1 MTEPHVATAKKMFLF
16 RIKQVLE
23 QVTRENAKLKQEI
36 CSLKKIN
43 ATSAPE
49 AHEKNEERQQPAYTS
64 RQTAADAVGQSNT
77 KEEFTEMEVTIES
90 PNQNPPSPKKRNE
103 SKEPHSGHSL
113 EALEARVE
121 ENLKH
126 ALDTFGTSLGD
137 KLSNDLSSKF
147 EAVASNLTQTLN
159 TQIDGLSSRVIA
171 LEGLVANI
179 SLPAQSSASIG
190 PIKTHKPYARPS
202 SVESP

>member
-1 MTEPHVATAKKMFLF
+1 M
-16 RIKQVLE
+16 
-23 QVTRENAKLKQEI
+23 
-36 CSLKKIN
+36 
-43 ATSAPE
+43 
-49 AHEKNEERQQPAYTS
+49 
-64 RQTAADAVGQSNT
+64 
-77 KEEFTEMEVTIES
+77 
-90 PNQNPPSPKKRNE
+90 
-103 SKEPHSGHSL
+103 

-126 ALDTFGTSLGD
+126 ALDTFGTSLGE

-147 EAVASNLTQTLN
+147 EAMASNLTQTLN